1 MVQWKR
7 ASSRVEAGNSE
18 TYSISDLDR
27 RVPAVLK
34 QDSQASSCVG
44 EWNSACLLSCS
55 RGDRQ
60 LVELYLEPAG
70 FSGRCTGVSVPLLV
84 VTSFTGLHSKRCL
97 GIGFLSRAAQE
108 IVVFRNVAPP
118 TTLCLDFLRE
128 TGLILR
134 CDGKVGI
141 PFQTNQ
147 GSRHS
152 CQDQEGRSG
161 SDEVVLGTS
170 VFLSSQTGMSGN
182 FLGRIKGVKYH
193 F

>member
-1 MVQWKR
+1 M
-7 ASSRVEAGNSE
+7 
-18 TYSISDLDR
+18 
-27 RVPAVLK
+27 
-34 QDSQASSCVG
+34 
-44 EWNSACLLSCS
+44 
-55 RGDRQ
+55 
-60 LVELYLEPAG
+60 
-70 FSGRCTGVSVPLLV
+70 PLLV

-118 TTLCLDFLRE
+118 TTLCLEFLRE

-147 GSRHS
+147 GSRPS

>member
-1 MVQWKR
+1 M
-7 ASSRVEAGNSE
+7 E
-18 TYSISDLDR
+18 
-27 RVPAVLK
+27 
-34 QDSQASSCVG
+34 
-44 EWNSACLLSCS
+44 EWISACLSRYS
-55 RGDRQ
+55 RGDRP
-60 LVELYLEPAG
+60 LVELSVEPAV
-70 FSGRCTGVSVPLLV
+70 FSRQCVGVSVPLLV
-84 VTSFTGLHSKRCL
+84 LTSFTGLHSKRCL

-118 TTLCLDFLRE
+118 TTLCLEFLRE

-147 GSRHS
+147 GIRHS